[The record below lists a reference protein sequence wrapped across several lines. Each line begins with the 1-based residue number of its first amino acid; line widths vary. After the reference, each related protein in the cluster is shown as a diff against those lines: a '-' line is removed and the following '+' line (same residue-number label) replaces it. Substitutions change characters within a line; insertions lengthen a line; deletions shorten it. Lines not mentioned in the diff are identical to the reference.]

1 MWNFARPGLKRSDS
15 KANSFNSPPEPDIAA
30 AALAYAGGSIG
41 DQGNK
46 KMKTR
51 TRLALGFG
59 VMIALLAAVAAT
71 NLFRLDQLGH
81 SVDNLA
87 GARVPKLVASGR
99 AAQTLLESA
108 RQMRNV
114 LILDDDGEIKSE
126 LADIQRNSQ
135 AVAEELAK
143 VKRQIKDDVE
153 GRLFQDVVD
162 ARAKYQP
169 AEQQFLAVAGKGDYA
184 AAKKILLDQVRPTQ
198 ADYMWAISLLI
209 EHQATESTQEAA
221 NWQAMHTVARNTT
234 IGLALLAIVI
244 GIAAAVLITRA
255 ITRPLREALRMAAAV
270 ADGNFAVEIRA
281 RSNDEM
287 GLLLQA
293 LERMRRSLG
302 DAVGAIRR
310 SAEGVGTASQQIASS
325 NGELSQRAQEQ
336 AATLE
341 QTSASMEELTATV
354 KGNTDN
360 AKQANKLAAGASIV
374 ASEGGKVMG
383 EVIST
388 MNGISSASGKIAD
401 IIGVIDDIAFQTNI
415 LALNAAVEAAR
426 AGEQGRG
433 FAVVASEVRSLA
445 QRSASAAKEI
455 KALIQ
460 QSTDRVQG
468 GTELVQGAGRTMDEI
483 VASVNRVNA
492 IVSEIAAASEEQLSG
507 IEQVGQAVGQMDTVV
522 QQNAAIVEESA
533 AAAENMANEA
543 QVLVRAVARFKIE
556 TEPSLAAPADGV
568 PQQAA
573 PKFLRRLRIPGWRH
587 LAARLKPRFAA
598 AEL

>member
-1 MWNFARPGLKRSDS
+1 
-15 KANSFNSPPEPDIAA
+15 
-30 AALAYAGGSIG
+30 
-41 DQGNK
+41 
-46 KMKTR
+46 MKTR

-135 AVAEELAK
+135 AVSEELGK
-143 VKRQIKDDVE
+143 VKRLIKDDVE

-221 NWQAMHTVARNTT
+221 NWQAMHKVARSTT
-234 IGLALLAIVI
+234 VGLALLAIVI

-255 ITRPLREALRMAAAV
+255 ITRPLREALRMADAV
-270 ADGNFAVEIRA
+270 ADGNLAVEIRA
-281 RSNDEM
+281 RSSDEM

-293 LERMRRSLG
+293 LERMRRSLA
-302 DAVGAIRR
+302 DAVDAIRR
-310 SAEGVGTASQQIASS
+310 SAESVGTASQQIASG

-341 QTSASMEELTATV
+341 QASASMEELTVTV
-354 KGNTDN
+354 KHNTDSAN
-360 AKQANKLAAGASIV
+360 QANQLVAGASSV
-374 ASEGGKVMG
+374 ATEGGKVMKD
-383 EVIST
+383 VIST
-388 MNGISSASGKIAD
+388 MDGISAASVKIAE
-401 IIGVIDDIAFQTNI
+401 IIGVIDGIAFQTNI

-433 FAVVASEVRSLA
+433 FAVVASEVRNLA
-445 QRSASAAKEI
+445 QRSAGAAKEI
-455 KALIQ
+455 RSLIQ
-460 QSTDRVQG
+460 QSVDRVHG
-468 GTELVQGAGRTMDEI
+468 GTQLVQGAGRTMDEI
-483 VASVNRVNA
+483 VASVSRVTG
-492 IVSEIAAASEEQLSG
+492 IVAQIASASQEQLSG
-507 IEQVGQAVGQMDTVV
+507 IEQVAHAVGQMDTVV

-533 AAAENMANEA
+533 AAAENMAAEA
-543 QVLVRAVARFKIE
+543 QVLVRAVARFKID
-556 TEPSLAAPADGV
+556 TERSLGASASTAG
-568 PQQAA
+568 QQAR
-573 PKFLRRLRIPGWRH
+573 PTLLRGLRIPRWREIVTQ
-587 LAARLKPRFAA
+587 LKARIAVA
-598 AEL
+598 GV